1 MSFRPLTGDLLAK
14 RRSVQ
19 MAAST
24 TIVAGQALVY
34 SSGLLVP
41 ATSAATEVNYVAEE
55 SRVSGAGEKP
65 FINVL
70 SVDGVEFE
78 ADCTNNTAEAQ
89 QGLKHDL
96 TDGLTLANGTT
107 TNKVFFVD
115 MTVGAVANKKVR
127 GHFVVK
133 AV

>member
-1 MSFRPLTGDLLAK
+1 MSFRPITGDLLAK
-14 RRSVQ
+14 RKSIQ

-24 TIVAGQALVY
+24 TIAAGQALDY

-41 ATSAATEVNYVAEE
+41 ATSGTTEVKFVSEE
-55 SRVSGAGEKP
+55 SRVSSASEKP
-65 FINVL
+65 FITVL

-96 TDGLTLANGTT
+96 TDGVTLANGTT
-107 TNKVFFVD
+107 TNKVFFIEA
-115 MTVGAVANKKVR
+115 TVGAVANKKAR

>member
-1 MSFRPLTGDLLAK
+1 MAFRVITGDLLAK
-14 RRSVQ
+14 RKSIQ

-24 TIVAGQALVY
+24 TIVAGQALDY

-41 ATSAATEVNYVAEE
+41 ATSGTTEVKFVADE
-55 SRVSGAGEKP
+55 SRVSGAAEKP
-65 FINVL
+65 FITVI
-70 SVDGVEFE
+70 SVDGTEFE
-78 ADCTNNTAEAQ
+78 ADCTNNSAEAQ

-107 TNKVFFVD
+107 TNKVFMVEA
-115 MTVGAVANKKVR
+115 TVGAAAAKKVR